1 MLHQASQQLL
11 RAPSCDASSYWL
23 ITPQIERI
31 LRYPKQNPD
40 KLTQPLSRGKE
51 IAERYLVLLDEFRS
65 PSKRHRTNQPSVAKI
80 NGCGELSGEECNT
93 SVIPRSWAISS
104 STALWLACSV
114 QNLFTAD
121 PISYKLDCYIASNQQ
136 YQPFVVVVYAT
147 RHKCTLTV
155 RERVP
160 SRMGLCPA
168 PNSFILWRDVFL
180 E

>member
-31 LRYPKQNPD
+31 LHYPKQNPD

-93 SVIPRSWAISS
+93 SVIPRSCAISS

-121 PISYKLDCYIASNQQ
+121 PISFKLDCDIAS
-136 YQPFVVVVYAT
+136 YQPFVVVVNAT
-147 RHKCTLTV
+147 RKCTLPV
-155 RERVP
+155 RKRVP

-168 PNSFILWRDVFL
+168 PNSFILSRFFL